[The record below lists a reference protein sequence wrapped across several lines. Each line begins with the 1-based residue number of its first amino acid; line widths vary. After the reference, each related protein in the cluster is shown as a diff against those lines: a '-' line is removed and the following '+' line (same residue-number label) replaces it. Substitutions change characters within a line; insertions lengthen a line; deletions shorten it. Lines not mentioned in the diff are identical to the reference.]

1 MLIDGVAGAFTSD
14 ILEIAVTCALEKF
27 DTPTSNANANR
38 LAFENA
44 LIYLIILMFLIMIY
58 FIDSLYSDTFSHRSH
73 F

>member
-1 MLIDGVAGAFTSD
+1 LVDGVAGAFTSD
-14 ILEIAVTCALEKF
+14 ILEIAVTCALDRF
-27 DTPTSNANANR
+27 DAPTSNAIANR

-44 LIYLIILMFLIMIY
+44 FIYLIILMFLIMIY